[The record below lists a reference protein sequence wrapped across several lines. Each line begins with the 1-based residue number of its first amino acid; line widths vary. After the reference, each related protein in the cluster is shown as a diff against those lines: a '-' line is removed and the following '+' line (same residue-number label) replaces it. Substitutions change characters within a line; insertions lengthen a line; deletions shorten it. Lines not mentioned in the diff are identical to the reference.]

1 MLNNQEKY
9 TLRKSKKYKNLVSV
23 GLGLATAVAIGV
35 ATDNEAFASE
45 EKAET
50 PVINEVTSQENVTS
64 SVEVNVKSEELNKAV
79 EKAQNDG
86 IKVEK
91 SEVDKGTVKSQ
102 EELEKIQKEIQEDYK
117 KQEQEIKEKTEN
129 YVKEKE
135 EHKNA
140 ETTITNENTAKK
152 QQYEKYLASYN
163 KEKTEKEEL
172 NKNITKENE
181 EKEER
186 NTAKKSEYESKLKEL
201 EEKKKQNEQYESN
214 EFELIVKS
222 GGFRVEKDSK
232 VEFKQGERI
241 NVEAN
246 GNIEVTST
254 NFYSVTNNW
263 SLDIKLSNSSLKDGG
278 IVDLTFERL
287 NGVLLDNSELK
298 IDGETVGLVKL
309 VEVVKKESQ
318 PKTVNDSVE
327 GYNLMHTGKYRLIFN
342 ENILKYK
349 NRHITLSGK
358 NVPVYPYYYG
368 KNKDVTQ
375 NIYVNDKLVASS
387 STVIP
392 SQPVEPVIKNVSAD
406 INKIG
411 VNIKNDGQISPSNI
425 KYVIYNSTPNQLN
438 RGTRIEVGDIITFK
452 LENNSPIKY
461 NPDSIKER
469 LNSLFW
475 TPARNEGKNMNLA
488 GTVVNQDIVPKYEL
502 LKATETEVSFVIKEV
517 PKDSAF
523 HLNVELGFGS
533 AKITSFN
540 KADYLSSKTYRQE
553 LNIKSAN
560 GVEKYKTVINQS
572 IGISGANIDAVGDLK
587 PQNPIDVY
595 KIKINY
601 VDELGNSLKDTY
613 KENNL
618 YYGDK
623 YTVNVPKIKGYNFIQ
638 EKDSK
643 ILNGVLREDKEYT
656 LVYKKLND
664 IVNITPPAYE
674 TPKPL
679 VELPQKPTEPEYKE
693 IPKAPEAPTLKY
705 TVYKINVIPTPQKH
719 NFNKDGVN
727 IDGKEVLPNS
737 TQNYKLIWDLDQYK
751 DIEVDND
758 TIAKGFFF
766 VDDYP
771 EDALKLNT
779 DKITLEDSKGDKVE
793 GVEVVSYESLEQAP
807 KEVQEMLQGANIT
820 PKGAFQLF
828 KATNPQEFFEKY
840 VKTGNSITIT
850 TPMTVKEELK
860 KSGGKF
866 ENKAYQIDF
875 GIGYETD
882 VVVNNVV
889 KVEPQKHNY
898 NEVGV
903 NIDGKEVLVNSIQ
916 NYKLIWDLDQYKDIE
931 VSKEVIAKGFFFV
944 DDYPEDALKLN
955 TDKITLE
962 DSKGDKVEG
971 VEVVSYESLEQA
983 PKEVQEMLQGA
994 NITPKGAFQLFKAT
1008 NPQEFF
1014 EKYVKTGNSITITT
1028 PMTVKEELKK
1038 SGGKFENKAY
1048 QIDFGIGY
1056 ETDIV
1061 VNNVPKIEPKKDV
1074 VIDVKNG
1081 ESLDGKEIEMNTIFN
1096 YHLIGS
1102 KLPANRGTELKQY
1115 GFSDDYDEKGDKYQ
1129 GNYKVFAMVNI
1140 KLKDGTVITKNT
1152 DLTKYTTQQLT
1163 DGKVNIEF
1171 DKKFLNNID
1180 LDSEFQADIYLEI
1193 ERIGS
1198 GTIENTY
1205 IHLVNGV
1212 EVSSNTVKTTTP
1224 KSQEQP
1230 KTPEQQKMLPK
1241 TGLADNTATTGLA
1254 LGMLG
1259 VVSTIARRKNKK
1271 ETE

>member
-1 MLNNQEKY
+1 MIKTEEKY

-23 GLGLATAVAIGV
+23 GLGLATAVAIGM

-45 EKAET
+45 SGINPATNNKEIQSQANSDQKLSLQNENKSDGSVKVTVNSSELQQAVSEATKQGVKVVAGET
-50 PVINEVTSQENVTS
+50 KDLGL
-64 SVEVNVKSEELNKAV
+64 VESK
-79 EKAQNDG
+79 
-86 IKVEK
+86 
-91 SEVDKGTVKSQ
+91 
-102 EELEKIQKEIQEDYK
+102 EELELKRKEIAESYK
-117 KQEQEIKEKTEN
+117 KQLKKVEEVTTG
-129 YVKEKE
+129 YVKSKE
-135 EHKNA
+135 EHKNL
-140 ETTITNENTAKK
+140 ESKILQENSVNKENYDNALKN
-152 QQYEKYLASYN
+152 YEK
-163 KEKTEKEEL
+163 EKAEKELL
-172 NKNITKENE
+172 NKNILKENSDIELRNKQKKEDYENSLKDLENKKKENE
-181 EKEER
+181 
-186 NTAKKSEYESKLKEL
+186 
-201 EEKKKQNEQYESN
+201 KQESN
-214 EFELIVKS
+214 ESELIVKS
-222 GGFRVEKDSK
+222 GGLRTEKESK

-263 SLDIKLSNSSLKDGG
+263 SLDIKLPNSSLKDGG

-406 INKIG
+406 INKVG

-452 LENNSPIKY
+452 LDNNSPIKY
-461 NPDSIKER
+461 NPDSIRER

-488 GTVVNQDIVPKYEL
+488 GTVVNQDIVPKYDL

-664 IVNITPPAYE
+664 IVEINPPVYE
-674 TPKPL
+674 ELKPILPLPEKPLEPVYKDVPKPPTTPELEVINYTFSEKISVEKQAKNNDNVNIDKKL
-679 VELPQKPTEPEYKE
+679 VNKMSEVKFELKTEKLSAGREKLNIFEITDNLPQGYVLNYNQ
-693 IPKAPEAPTLKY
+693 TLKDNSLY
-705 TVYKINVIPTPQKH
+705 EVVYNKENHTLLFRAKQELLDKYNENLSKDVDAINPLVSGTVVNDGAIYRNNFKLNLNNKYKKYSNTVEITTPGTKEDPNNPSNNLIKPEKH
-719 NFNKDGVN
+719 NYNKDGVL
-727 IDGKEVLPNS
+727 IDGKQVERGSVNY
-737 TQNYKLIWDLDQYK
+737 YKLVWDLDQYK
-751 DIEVDND
+751 GIKSTKEDIK
-758 TIAKGFFF
+758 KGFYF

-771 EDALKLNT
+771 EEALELLEK
-779 DKITLEDSKGDKVE
+779 DVKIVDSNNNEVKGITVK
-793 GVEVVSYESLEQAP
+793 SYESLDKSP
-807 KEVQEMLQGANIT
+807 KEVQEMLKKAGIT
-820 PKGAFQLF
+820 PKGAYQLF
-828 KATNPQEFFEKY
+828 TVDNPEEFFEKY
-840 VKTGNSITIT
+840 VVKGNSIHIT
-850 TPMTVKEELK
+850 SPMKVKEDFN
-860 KSGGKF
+860 SNGGKY

-875 GIGYETD
+875 GNGYES
-882 VVVNNVV
+882 
-889 KVEPQKHNY
+889 
-898 NEVGV
+898 EV
-903 NIDGKEVLVNSIQ
+903 
-916 NYKLIWDLDQYKDIE
+916 
-931 VSKEVIAKGFFFV
+931 
-944 DDYPEDALKLN
+944 
-955 TDKITLE
+955 
-962 DSKGDKVEG
+962 
-971 VEVVSYESLEQA
+971 
-983 PKEVQEMLQGA
+983 
-994 NITPKGAFQLFKAT
+994 
-1008 NPQEFF
+1008 
-1014 EKYVKTGNSITITT
+1014 
-1028 PMTVKEELKK
+1028 
-1038 SGGKFENKAY
+1038 
-1048 QIDFGIGY
+1048 
-1056 ETDIV
+1056 V
-1061 VNNVPKIEPKKDV
+1061 VNNVPK
-1074 VIDVKNG
+1074 
-1081 ESLDGKEIEMNTIFN
+1081 KEQP
-1096 YHLIGS
+1096 S
-1102 KLPANRGTELKQY
+1102 KP
-1115 GFSDDYDEKGDKYQ
+1115 
-1129 GNYKVFAMVNI
+1129 
-1140 KLKDGTVITKNT
+1140 
-1152 DLTKYTTQQLT
+1152 
-1163 DGKVNIEF
+1163 
-1171 DKKFLNNID
+1171 
-1180 LDSEFQADIYLEI
+1180 
-1193 ERIGS
+1193 
-1198 GTIENTY
+1198 
-1205 IHLVNGV
+1205 
-1212 EVSSNTVKTTTP
+1212 
-1224 KSQEQP
+1224 EQP
-1230 KTPEQQKMLPK
+1230 KEKEKPKEKTLPK
-1241 TGLADNTATTGLA
+1241 TSAVKENSQGYNNMLSYILMTLLTFV
-1254 LGMLG
+1254 LGFFG
-1259 VVSTIARRKNKK
+1259 IKRKVK
-1271 ETE
+1271 